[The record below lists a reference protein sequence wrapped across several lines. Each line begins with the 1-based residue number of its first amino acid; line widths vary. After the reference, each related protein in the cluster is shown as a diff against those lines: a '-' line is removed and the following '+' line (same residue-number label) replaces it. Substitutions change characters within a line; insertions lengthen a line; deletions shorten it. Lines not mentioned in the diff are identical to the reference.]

1 MNHSIFEQEGNA
13 LNLKAKKTCKVLVV
27 ANPANNNCLTLS
39 KHAVDIPK
47 KNFTCLM
54 RLDFNRTKMH
64 TALKTKK
71 KLADIKNVIIWGNHS
86 STVFPDLS
94 YV

>member
-1 MNHSIFEQEGNA
+1 MERTELFEMNHSIFEQQGTA

-39 KHAVDIPK
+39 NYAPDIPK

-54 RLDFNRTKMH
+54 RLDFNRIRSH
-64 TALKTKK
+64 TAMK
-71 KLADIKNVIIWGNHS
+71 A
-86 STVFPDLS
+86 
-94 YV
+94 